1 MGEACQGYIKMK
13 AWPEKLGEKKLGQK
27 KLRPENGAANG
38 LIWFWDQIRHA
49 ILRMTKSSARAV
61 YFLIALI
68 VVLLDRWTKHL
79 VAQHIRLYA
88 HIQVIP
94 GFFRLTH
101 TENTGAAFSLFADS
115 PTPLKTGLLITFSAV
130 ALVVVSVL
138 LWKNNHAHMATGI
151 GLSLILGGAL
161 GNLWDRLARG
171 RVVDFLLFYVK
182 QYQWP
187 VFNLADSAIVVG
199 AGLLVL
205 EILFH
210 KSNGPEEIAA

>member
-1 MGEACQGYIKMK
+1 
-13 AWPEKLGEKKLGQK
+13 
-27 KLRPENGAANG
+27 
-38 LIWFWDQIRHA
+38 
-49 ILRMTKSSARAV
+49 MTKNSARAL
-61 YFLIALI
+61 YLLIAFG
-68 VVLLDRWTKHL
+68 VVLLDRWSKHM
-79 VAQHIRLYA
+79 VEQHIALYA
-88 HIQVIP
+88 HIQIIP

-115 PTPLKTGLLITFSAV
+115 TAPWKTGLLIAFSV
-130 ALVVVSVL
+130 IALVVVSIL
-138 LWKNNHAHMATGI
+138 LWKNHHAQVATGV
-151 GLSLILGGAL
+151 GLALIMGGAL

-182 QYQWP
+182 RYQWP

-210 KSNGPEEIAA
+210 KSSAGEGSRPN